1 MANLA
6 ELKILKNIIITC
18 VWVLVC
24 LYLLVMLTFSMPP
37 VQRYL
42 GSKAAGMLSATLGTS
57 VKVERMDYGMLS
69 HLTLYG
75 VLVKDQASKDMLRIG
90 RLSANIDLLPLFSGK
105 ISISSV
111 QLFGAHAQLYQQT
124 ADSQPNFQF
133 VIDSLAS
140 KDTTSTT
147 PLNLRINSCIIRH
160 SSVKYDRL
168 FMPETDGRL
177 NTDHLHLK
185 DISAHMLLK
194 TLTEDS
200 VNLNIKR
207 LSFNEKSGLKVN
219 RLSMHLEGGRTGCTL
234 TDFHLRLPGTDVQ
247 LGDITANY
255 RLRGNHF
262 VTPSLVLTGS
272 IRPSTIT
279 LADLSS
285 LLPSLQTFHST
296 LSLSSTFH
304 ALGEDVQIDSLN
316 IESTTG
322 DISLDVNGWIKQ
334 FNHPQP
340 LWNANINRLLLSAHT
355 ISFISENLKGERIEV
370 PPVMERI
377 GSIQL
382 SGVVSGQGSSELKTV
397 SMLNTDAGS
406 VMVDFMLDSRHQFNG
421 HLNAKDIQLQRLLDD
436 EQFGVLTADI
446 GFSGSLPPNGAPTV
460 NAEGA
465 LQQFCYAGYTYQNI
479 RLNGLYNASMM
490 QGKLAIDDPNLRL
503 DADGVVERQ
512 KTTNSMKVNAAVSHF
527 SPKNTHLSDQWGDN
541 VFSGELTADLH
552 GNSIDDATGTLDI
565 SRLSMSSP
573 EEHYQLNSL
582 RVQSTEE
589 EQQRRIRI
597 DSDFG
602 EAEIAGRFRFETLPQ
617 SFINLLAD
625 KLPTLPGLPST
636 RTKTHNNF
644 RIRATIHKSDWLQH
658 LLHIPVNMTQ
668 PLRLQGSVD
677 DEKQQIAID
686 GHLAQFFYKDSRYD
700 RCHINIVSPLN
711 TLAYDVSITKRMDD
725 GKDMDLA
732 ITGSAYNNQLSS
744 TLTWDDHEAE
754 RMSGKITA
762 QANFDTTFDGQN
774 SAHIQLAPS
783 HLIIKN
789 AQWDVAPCHITY
801 SDKLLDINGFAV
813 THDQQHLRLNGRASP
828 NSDDSLYVSLRDID
842 VEYVLDLVNFH
853 SVSFGGYATGTGT
866 VRGIFGNMEA
876 DGKLMVNQFTFQE
889 GRMGTLDAD
898 VVWNQEE
905 EQIDI
910 HAIADDGDD
919 AQTFVNGYVSP
930 KREDIALDIEA
941 HGTRLDFAHSFL
953 ESFVSYIDGHA
964 EGAVRLA
971 GPLDAINL
979 TGQLVVNGSA
989 HVKTLGCTYEL
1000 RNDTLHLIPDDI
1012 QFYHFPVYDI
1022 HGNRGMLSGGIHHKD
1037 LTRLTYD
1044 IYVSADNLLAY
1055 DFSDFG
1061 DDTFYGTVF
1070 ATGEVGIHGRES
1082 SVVIEADVTPQQ
1094 GSQFVYNAA
1103 SPDAITDQEFIQW
1116 GTAGDD
1122 LSPASDGSPAGQED
1136 PTSDFRSDLH
1146 LRLKIN
1152 CTPMA
1157 TIRLLMDQ
1165 QTGDYITLRGSG
1177 DLQATYFNKG
1187 GFTMNGTYRVSEG
1200 TYGLTIQDII
1210 KKNFTFREGGTI
1222 VFGGDPYDA
1231 TLNLQAAHTVNGV
1244 SLSDLNVGK
1253 SFSNTVRV
1261 NCLMNITGQPRQ
1273 PVIDFDLEMPTV
1285 NTDEQQM
1292 VRSVING
1299 EEEMNQQVIYLLAV
1313 GRFYPQQNN
1322 NATDEEAGQ
1331 SKTTLAMQSLLSGTL
1346 SGQINNVLGQL
1357 IKNDNWN
1364 FGANI
1369 STGDEGWNNAEY
1381 EGIINGRLLNNRL
1394 LINGQFG
1401 YRDNATTA
1409 NPSFIGDFDISYLLF
1424 PNGNLALKVYNQT
1437 NDRYFTRS
1445 SLNTQGIGLLMK
1457 KDFSS
1462 LRDLLGIKKKKQ
1474 KAKKRVKRVKKQ

>member
-1 MANLA
+1 
-6 ELKILKNIIITC
+6 
-18 VWVLVC
+18 
-24 LYLLVMLTFSMPP
+24 MLTFSLPS

-42 GSKAAGMLSATLGTS
+42 GRKASNVLATTLGTS
-57 VKVERMDYGMLS
+57 VKVERMEYGLLT

-75 VLVKDQASKDMLRIG
+75 VLVKDQSSKDMLRVA
-90 RLSANIDLLPLFSGK
+90 RLSANIDLLPLLSDK
-105 ISISSV
+105 ISISSI

-124 ADSQPNFQF
+124 PDSEPNFQF

-147 PLNLRINSCIIRH
+147 PLDLRINSLIVRH

-168 FMPETDGRL
+168 FMPETEGRL
-177 NTDHLHLK
+177 NADHMHWQ
-185 DISAHMLLK
+185 DISAHILLK

-200 VNLNIKR
+200 INLNIKR
-207 LSFNEKSGLKVN
+207 LSLNEKSGLKIN
-219 RLSMHLEGGRTGCTL
+219 RLSMRVEGGRTGCSL
-234 TDFHLRLPGTDVQ
+234 TDFHLRLPGTDIK
-247 LGDITANY
+247 LGDITASY

-262 VTPSLVLTGS
+262 VTPSLVLNGS
-272 IRPSTIT
+272 ILPSTVT
-279 LADLSS
+279 LADISS
-285 LLPSLQTFHST
+285 LLPSLQTFQST

-304 ALGEDVQIDSLN
+304 ALGEDIQVDSLN

-322 DISLDVNGWIKQ
+322 DISLNANGWVKQ

-340 LWNANINRLLLSAHT
+340 FWNVNINRLSLSAHT
-355 ISFISENLKGERIEV
+355 ISFISENLQGERIEV
-370 PPVMERI
+370 PPVLQRI
-377 GSIQL
+377 GNIQL
-382 SGVVSGQGSSELKTV
+382 SGVLSGMGSNEWKTV

-406 VMVDFMLDSRHQFNG
+406 MMMDLALDDHHQLSG
-421 HLNAKDIQLQRLLDD
+421 HLDAKDIQMQRLLDD
-436 EQFGVLTADI
+436 ERFGILTANIDL
-446 GFSGSLPPNGAPTV
+446 SGSLPPNGSPEI

-465 LQQFCYAGYTYQNI
+465 LQQFSYAGYTYQNI
-479 RLNGLYNASMM
+479 NLNGLYSANVIR
-490 QGKLAIDDPNLRL
+490 GKLNIDDPNILL
-503 DADGVVERQ
+503 DADGEIERQ
-512 KTTNSMKVNAAVSHF
+512 KKSNSIKVSATVARF
-527 SPKNTHLSDQWGDN
+527 SPKLTHLSDEWKDN
-541 VFSGELTADLH
+541 VFNGQLTADLQ
-552 GNSIDDATGTLDI
+552 GTSIDDVAGTIGI
-565 SRLSMSSP
+565 SHFSMSSP
-573 EEHYQLNSL
+573 EEHYQLNDL
-582 RVQSTEE
+582 RVQSIQEE
-589 EQQRRIRI
+589 EQRRVRI

-617 SFINLLAD
+617 SIINLLAD
-625 KLPTLPGLPST
+625 KLPTLPGLPVT
-636 RTKTHNNF
+636 RSKTDNNF
-644 RIRATIHKSDWLQH
+644 RIQATIHKSDWLQH
-658 LLHIPVNMTQ
+658 LLHQPVNITQ

-677 DEKQQIAID
+677 DEKQQIALD
-686 GHLAQFFYKDSRYD
+686 CQLPQFFYKDSRYD
-700 RCHINIVSPLN
+700 RCRISIVSPLN
-711 TLAYDVSITKRMDD
+711 TLAYDASITKRMDD

-744 TLTWDDHEAE
+744 TFTWDDHDTE

-762 QANFDTTFDGQN
+762 QANFETTIDGQS

-783 HLIIKN
+783 HMVIKN

-828 NSDDSLYVSLRDID
+828 NNEDSLSVSMRDID
-842 VEYVLDLVNFH
+842 VDYVLDLVNFH
-853 SVSFGGYATGTGT
+853 SVSFGGYATGKGT
-866 VRGIFGNMEA
+866 LKGVLGDLAANGTLTV
-876 DGKLMVNQFTFQE
+876 KQFTFE
-889 GRMGTLDAD
+889 KGRMGTLDAD
-898 VVWNQEE
+898 VIWNQEE

-919 AQTFVNGYVSP
+919 ALTFVNGYVSP
-930 KREDIALDIEA
+930 KREYIDLDIEA
-941 HGTRLDFAHSFL
+941 HGTRLDFAHSFT
-953 ESFVSYIDGHA
+953 ESFISNIYGHA
-964 EGAVRLA
+964 EGDVRLA
-971 GPLDAINL
+971 GPLDAVNL
-979 TGQLVVNGSA
+979 TGQLVVNGNA
-989 HVKTLGCTYEL
+989 HVKTLGCTYEMI
-1000 RNDTLHLIPDDI
+1000 NDTLLLIPDDI
-1012 QFYHFPVYDI
+1012 QFHHFPVYDS
-1022 HGNRGMLSGGIHHKD
+1022 HGNTAMLSGGIHHKD
-1037 LTRLTYD
+1037 LTRLTFD
-1044 IYVSADNLLAY
+1044 IYVDADNLLAY

-1070 ATGEVGIHGRES
+1070 ATGKVGIHGRES

-1094 GSQFVYNAA
+1094 GSSFVYNAA

-1116 GTAGDD
+1116 GASGDD
-1122 LSPASDGSPAGQED
+1122 QPASDGSPIGKEEPA
-1136 PTSDFRSDLH
+1136 SDYRSDLR
-1146 LRLKIN
+1146 LQLKIN
-1152 CTPMA
+1152 CTPQA

-1285 NTDEQQM
+1285 NADEQQM

-1331 SKTTLAMQSLLSGTL
+1331 SKTSLAMQSLLSGTL

>member
-1 MANLA
+1 
-6 ELKILKNIIITC
+6 
-18 VWVLVC
+18 
-24 LYLLVMLTFSMPP
+24 MLTFSLPS
-37 VQRYL
+37 VQHYL
-42 GSKAAGMLSATLGTS
+42 GRKAANVLATTLGTS
-57 VKVERMDYGMLS
+57 VKVERMEYGLLT

-75 VLVKDQASKDMLRIG
+75 VLVKDQSSKDMLSIA
-90 RLSANIDLLPLFSGK
+90 RLSANIDLLPLLSDR
-105 ISISSV
+105 ISISSI
-111 QLFGAHAQLYQQT
+111 QLFGAHALLYQQT
-124 ADSQPNFQF
+124 ADSEPNFQF

-147 PLNLRINSCIIRH
+147 PLDLRINSLIVRH

-168 FMPETDGRL
+168 FMPETEGRL
-177 NTDHLHLK
+177 NADHMHWQ
-185 DISAHMLLK
+185 DISAHILLK

-200 VNLNIKR
+200 INLSIKR
-207 LSFNEKSGLKVN
+207 LSLNEKSGLRVN
-219 RLSMHLEGGRTGCTL
+219 RLSMRLEGGRTGCSL
-234 TDFHLRLPGTDVQ
+234 TDFHLRLPGTDVR
-247 LGDITANY
+247 LGDITASY
-255 RLRGNHF
+255 RLRGQHF
-262 VTPSLVLTGS
+262 ITPSLVLNGS
-272 IRPSTIT
+272 ILPSTVT
-279 LADLSS
+279 LADISS
-285 LLPSLQTFHST
+285 LLPSLQSFQST

-304 ALGEDVQIDSLN
+304 ALGEDIQVDSLN

-322 DISLDVNGWIKQ
+322 DISLNANGWVKQ

-340 LWNANINRLLLSAHT
+340 FWNANINRLSLSAHT
-355 ISFISENLKGERIEV
+355 ISFISENLQGERIEV
-370 PPVMERI
+370 PPVLQRI
-377 GSIQL
+377 GNIQL
-382 SGVVSGQGSSELKTV
+382 SGVLSGMGSNEWKTV

-406 VMVDFMLDSRHQFNG
+406 MMLDLALDDHHQLRG
-421 HLNAKDIQLQRLLDD
+421 HLDAKDIQMQRLLND
-436 EQFGVLTADI
+436 ERFGILTANVDLH
-446 GFSGSLPPNGAPTV
+446 GMLPPNGSLEI

-465 LQQFCYAGYTYQNI
+465 LQQFSYAGYTYQNI
-479 RLNGLYNASMM
+479 NLNGLYSANMIR
-490 QGKLAIDDPNLRL
+490 GKINIDDPNILL
-503 DADGVVERQ
+503 DAEGEIERQ
-512 KTTNSMKVNAAVSHF
+512 KKTNNIKFNATVARF
-527 SPKNTHLSDQWGDN
+527 SPKQTHLSDEWKDN
-541 VFSGELTADLH
+541 VFNGQLTADLQ
-552 GNSIDDATGTLDI
+552 GTSIDDVVGTIGI
-565 SRLSMSSP
+565 SHFSMSSP
-573 EEHYQLNSL
+573 EEHYQLNDL
-582 RVQSTEE
+582 RVQSVQEE
-589 EQQRRIRI
+589 EQRRVRI

-602 EAEIAGRFRFETLPQ
+602 EAEIAGRFQFETLPQ
-617 SFINLLAD
+617 SIINLLAD
-625 KLPTLPGLPST
+625 KLPTLPGLPANRS
-636 RTKTHNNF
+636 KTDNNF
-644 RIRATIHKSDWLQH
+644 HIQATIHKSNWLQH
-658 LLHIPVNMTQ
+658 LLHLPISITQ

-677 DEKQQIAID
+677 DEKQQIALD
-686 GHLAQFFYKDSRYD
+686 CQLPQFFYQDSRYD
-700 RCHINIVSPLN
+700 HCRISIVSPLN
-711 TLAYDVSITKRMDD
+711 TLAYDASITKRMDD

-732 ITGSAYNNQLSS
+732 VTGSIYNNLISS
-744 TLTWDDHEAE
+744 TFTWDDHDKE

-762 QANFDTTFDGQN
+762 QANFETAIDGQG

-783 HLIIKN
+783 HIVIKN
-789 AQWDVAPCHITY
+789 AQWDVAPCHINY

-828 NSDDSLYVSLRDID
+828 NNEDSLSVSMRDID
-842 VEYVLDLVNFH
+842 VDYVLDLVNFH
-853 SVSFGGYATGTGT
+853 SVSFGGYATGKGT
-866 VRGIFGNMEA
+866 LKGILGNLEA
-876 DGKLMVNQFTFQE
+876 GGTLTVKQFTFE
-889 GRMGTLDAD
+889 KGRMGTLDAD
-898 VVWNQEE
+898 VIWNQEE

-919 AQTFVNGYVSP
+919 ALTFVNGYVSP
-930 KREDIALDIEA
+930 KREYIDLDIEA
-941 HGTRLDFAHSFL
+941 HGTRLDFAHSFT
-953 ESFVSYIDGHA
+953 ESFISNIYGHA
-964 EGAVRLA
+964 EGDVRLA
-971 GPLDAINL
+971 GPLDAVNL
-979 TGQLVVNGSA
+979 TGQLVLNGNA
-989 HVKTLGCTYEL
+989 HVKTLGCTYEMI
-1000 RNDTLHLIPDDI
+1000 NDTLLLIPDDI
-1012 QFYHFPVYDI
+1012 QFHHFPVYDS
-1022 HGNRGMLSGGIHHKD
+1022 HGNTAMLSGGIHHKD
-1037 LTRLTYD
+1037 LTRLTFD
-1044 IYVSADNLLAY
+1044 IYVDADNLLAY

-1070 ATGEVGIHGRES
+1070 ATGKVGIHGRES

-1094 GSQFVYNAA
+1094 GSSFVYNAA
-1103 SPDAITDQEFIQW
+1103 SPDAITDQEFIRW
-1116 GTAGDD
+1116 GAVGETKSASSD
-1122 LSPASDGSPAGQED
+1122 LPVGKEE
-1136 PTSDFRSDLH
+1136 PTSDYRSDLR
-1146 LRLKIN
+1146 LQLKIN
-1152 CTPMA
+1152 CTPQA

-1231 TLNLQAAHTVNGV
+1231 SLSLQAAHTVNGV

-1331 SKTTLAMQSLLSGTL
+1331 SKTSLAMQSLLSGTL

-1462 LRDLLGIKKKKQ
+1462 LRDLLGIKKKK
-1474 KAKKRVKRVKKQ
+1474 KRVKNKVKNEK

>member
-1 MANLA
+1 M
-6 ELKILKNIIITC
+6 LKNIIITF

-24 LYLLVMLTFSMPP
+24 LYLLVMITFSTPP

-42 GSKAAGMLSATLGTS
+42 GNKAANLLSATLGTS
-57 VKVERMDYGMLS
+57 VKVERMDFGLPS

-75 VLVKDQASKDMLRIG
+75 VLVKDQSNKDMLRVG
-90 RLSANIDLLPLFSGK
+90 RLSANMDLLPLLSNK
-105 ISISSV
+105 ISISSI
-111 QLFGAHAQLYQQT
+111 QIFGAHAQLYQHT
-124 ADSQPNFQF
+124 PDSQPNFQF

-140 KDTTSTT
+140 KDTTNTT
-147 PLNLRINSCIIRH
+147 PLDLRINSCIIRH
-160 SSVKYDRL
+160 SSVKYDRH
-168 FMPETDGRL
+168 FKPETAEKL
-177 NTDHLHLK
+177 NTDHLHLQ
-185 DISAHMLLK
+185 DISAHILLK

-200 VNLNIKR
+200 INLNIKR
-207 LSFNEKSGLKVN
+207 LSLKEKSGLNIN
-219 RLSMHLEGGRTGCTL
+219 RLSMKLEGGRTVCTL
-234 TDFHLRLPGTDVQ
+234 TDFHLRLPGTDVK
-247 LGDITANY
+247 LGDITAHY
-255 RLRGNHF
+255 RLRSNHF
-262 VTPSLVLTGS
+262 VMPSLVLNGS
-272 IRPSTIT
+272 ILPSTIT

-296 LSLSSTFH
+296 LSLSSNFH
-304 ALGEDVQIDSLN
+304 ALGEDIQVDNLN

-322 DISLDVNGWIKQ
+322 DISLDADGWIKQ

-340 LWNANINRLLLSAHT
+340 LWNANINQLSLSDHA
-355 ISFISENLKGERIEV
+355 ISFISENLKGERIDV
-370 PPVMERI
+370 PPVLERI
-377 GSIQL
+377 GNIHL
-382 SGVVSGQGSSELKTV
+382 SGVVSGQGDNEWKTV

-406 VMVDFMLDSRHQFNG
+406 MMLDFTLDGHRHFKG
-421 HLNAKDIQLQRLLDD
+421 HLDAKDIQMQRLLDD
-436 EQFGVLTADI
+436 EQFGLLTANI
-446 GFSGSLPPNGAPTV
+446 NLNGSLPSEGSPV
-460 NAEGA
+460 INADGA
-465 LQQFCYAGYTYQNI
+465 LQQFSYAGYTYQNI
-479 RLNGLYNASMM
+479 RLNGLYSASMI
-490 QGKLAIDDPNLRL
+490 QGKLDIDDPNLQL
-503 DADGVVERQ
+503 AAEGAIERQ
-512 KTTNSMKVNAAVSHF
+512 KKTNSMKVNATLARF
-527 SPKNTHLSDQWGDN
+527 SPKNTHLSDQWSDN
-541 VFSGELTADLH
+541 VFSGQFSADLH
-552 GNSIDDATGTLDI
+552 GTSIDDATGVIDL
-565 SRLSMSSP
+565 SRFSMSSP
-573 EEHYQLNSL
+573 EEHYLLENLHLLSEPQ
-582 RVQSTEE
+582 
-589 EQQRRIRI
+589 EQGRHIHI
-597 DSDFG
+597 TSDFMD
-602 EAEIAGRFRFETLPQ
+602 ADIKGRFQIETLPQ
-617 SFINLLAD
+617 SFINMLAD
-625 KLPTLPGLPST
+625 KLPTLHWLP
-636 RTKTHNNF
+636 TKRVETDNSMRF
-644 RIRATIHKSDWLQH
+644 LATIHKSDWLEQ
-658 LLHIPVNMTQ
+658 LLHIPLRITQ
-668 PLRLQGSVD
+668 PVRLQGGIN
-677 DEKQQIAID
+677 DEKKQIVID
-686 GHLAQFFYKDSRYD
+686 GLLPQFFYKNSRYD
-700 RCHINIVSPLN
+700 RCRINIVSPLN
-711 TLAYDVSITKRMDD
+711 TLAYDMSITKRMDD
-725 GKDMDLA
+725 GKDMDIA
-732 ITGSAYNNQLSS
+732 VTGSAYNNQLSS
-744 TLTWDDHEAE
+744 TLTWDDHDVE

-762 QANFDTTFDGQN
+762 QANFETTFDGQN
-774 SAHIQLAPS
+774 STHIQLAPS
-783 HLIIKN
+783 HMIIKN

-813 THDQQHLRLNGRASP
+813 THNQQHLRLNGRASP
-828 NSDDSLYVSLRDID
+828 NSDDSLSVSLRDID
-842 VEYVLDLVNFH
+842 VDYVLDLVNFH

-866 VRGIFGNMEA
+866 LRGIFGSLEA
-876 DGKLMVNQFTFQE
+876 DAKLLVNHFTFE
-889 GRMGTLDAD
+889 HGRMGTLDAD
-898 VVWNQEE
+898 VIWNQDD

-930 KREDIALDIEA
+930 KREYIDLDIEA
-941 HGTRLDFAHSFL
+941 QGTRLDFARSFMD
-953 ESFVSYIDGHA
+953 SFISYIDGHA
-964 EGAVRLA
+964 DGAVRLA

-989 HVKTLGCTYEL
+989 HVKTLGCTYEM
-1000 RNDTLHLIPDDI
+1000 RDDTLHLIRDDI
-1012 QFYHFPVYDI
+1012 QFYHFPVYDM

-1037 LTRLTYD
+1037 LTRLTFD

-1116 GTAGDD
+1116 GTATGEGQPV
-1122 LSPASDGSPAGQED
+1122 SNGSPLGKVE
-1136 PTSDFRSDLH
+1136 PSSDFRFDLH

-1165 QTGDYITLRGSG
+1165 QTGDYITLRGNG

-1210 KKNFTFREGGTI
+1210 KKSFTFREGGTI

-1253 SFSNTVRV
+1253 SFANTVRV

-1322 NATDEEAGQ
+1322 NATDEETGQ
-1331 SKTTLAMQSLLSGTL
+1331 SKTSLAMQSLLSGTL

-1409 NPSFIGDFDISYLLF
+1409 NPSFIEDFDISYLLF

>member
-1 MANLA
+1 MF
-6 ELKILKNIIITC
+6 
-18 VWVLVC
+18 
-24 LYLLVMLTFSMPP
+24 TFSLPA
-37 VQRYL
+37 VQQYL
-42 GSKAAGMLSATLGTS
+42 GGKAASLLSTTLGTS
-57 VKVERMDYGMLS
+57 VKVERMDYSLLT

-75 VLVKDQASKDMLRIG
+75 VLVKDQSSKDMLRIS
-90 RLSANIDLLPLFSGK
+90 RLSANIDLLPLLSDK
-105 ISISSV
+105 ISISSI

-124 ADSQPNFQF
+124 PDSQPNFQF

-147 PLNLRINSCIIRH
+147 PLDLRINSCIIRH
-160 SSVKYDRL
+160 SSVKYDRY
-168 FMPETDGRL
+168 FMPETERKL
-177 NTDHLHLK
+177 NTNHLHMQ
-185 DISAHMLLK
+185 DVSAHILLK

-200 VNLNIKR
+200 INLNIKR
-207 LSFNEKSGLKVN
+207 LSLNEKSGLKVN
-219 RLSMHLEGGRTGCTL
+219 RLSMKLEGGRTGSTL
-234 TDFHLRLPGTDVQ
+234 TDFHLRLPGTDIK
-247 LGDITANY
+247 LGNITAHY

-262 VTPSLVLTGS
+262 ITPSLVLNGS
-272 IRPSTIT
+272 ILPSTVT

-304 ALGEDVQIDSLN
+304 ALGEDMQVDSLN

-322 DISLDVNGWIKQ
+322 DISLDANGWIKQ
-334 FNHPQP
+334 FNHPNP
-340 LWNANINRLLLSAHT
+340 LWNANINRLQLSAQT

-370 PPVMERI
+370 PPMLERI
-377 GSIQL
+377 GNIHL
-382 SGVVSGQGSSELKTV
+382 SGVLSGQGTSEWKTV

-406 VMVDFMLDSRHQFNG
+406 MMLDFMLDGHHQFSG
-421 HLNAKDIQLQRLLDD
+421 HLDAKEIQMQKLLDD
-436 EQFGVLTADI
+436 EHFGLLTANIDLN
-446 GFSGSLPPNGAPTV
+446 GSLPPDGSPVV

-465 LQQFCYAGYTYQNI
+465 LQQFSYAGYTYQNI
-479 RLNGLYNASMM
+479 RLNGLYSANII
-490 QGKLAIDDPNLRL
+490 QGKLAVDDPNLLL
-503 DADGVVERQ
+503 DAEGVIERQ
-512 KTTNSMKVNAAVSHF
+512 KKTNSVKVNANVSHF
-527 SPKNTHLSDQWGDN
+527 SPKNTHLSDQWKDN
-541 VFSGELTADLH
+541 VFNGQLTADLQ
-552 GNSIDDATGTLDI
+552 GNNIDDVTGTIDI
-565 SRLSMSSP
+565 SRFSMLSS

-582 RVQSTEE
+582 HVLSTLEDEE
-589 EQQRRIRI
+589 LRRIRL

-602 EAEIAGRFRFETLPQ
+602 EAELTGRFRFETLPQ
-617 SFINLLAD
+617 SIINMVAN
-625 KLPTLPGLPST
+625 KLPTLPGLPT
-636 RTKTHNNF
+636 THAKTDNNF
-644 RIRATIHKSDWLQH
+644 RIQATIHKSDWLQH
-658 LLHIPVNMTQ
+658 LLQLPVNITQ
-668 PLRLQGSVD
+668 PLHLQGSVD

-686 GHLAQFFYKDSRYD
+686 CNVPQFFYKDSRYD
-700 RCHINIVSPLN
+700 RCRINIVSPLN
-711 TLAYDVSITKRMDD
+711 TLAYDASITKRMDD
-725 GKDMDLA
+725 GKNMDLSV
-732 ITGSAYNNQLSS
+732 TGSVYNNQVSS
-744 TLTWDDHEAE
+744 TLTWDDHDVE

-762 QANFDTTFDGQN
+762 QVNFDTTLDGQN

-783 HLIIKN
+783 QLVIKN

-813 THDQQHLRLNGRASP
+813 THNQQHLRLNGRASS
-828 NSDDSLYVSLRDID
+828 NSDDSLSVSLRDID
-842 VEYVLDLVNFH
+842 VDYVLDLVNFH
-853 SVSFGGYATGTGT
+853 SVSFGGYATGTGI
-866 VRGIFGNMEA
+866 VRGVFGNLEA
-876 DGKLMVNQFTFQE
+876 DAKLLVNQFTFEQ

-898 VVWNQEE
+898 VIWNQDE

-910 HAIADDGDD
+910 HAIADDGED

-930 KREDIALDIEA
+930 KREYIDLDIEA
-941 HGTRLDFAHSFL
+941 QGTHLDFAHSFMD
-953 ESFVSYIDGHA
+953 SFISYIDGHA
-964 EGAVRLA
+964 DGAVRLA

-989 HVKTLGCTYEL
+989 HVKTLGCTYEM

-1037 LTRLTYD
+1037 LTHLTFD

-1103 SPDAITDQEFIQW
+1103 SPDAISDQEFIQW
-1116 GTAGDD
+1116 GVLNTQKNQNQQNNQNNQSYQNNPD
-1122 LSPASDGSPAGQED
+1122 SQS
-1136 PTSDFRSDLH
+1136 FRSDLT

-1165 QTGDYITLRGSG
+1165 QTGDYITLRGTG

-1187 GFTMNGTYRVSEG
+1187 NFTMNGTYRVSEG

-1253 SFSNTVRV
+1253 SFANTVRV

-1273 PVIDFDLEMPTV
+1273 PVIDFDLEMPNV

-1322 NATDEEAGQ
+1322 NATDEETGQ
-1331 SKTTLAMQSLLSGTL
+1331 SKTSLAMQSLLSGTL

-1445 SLNTQGIGLLMK
+1445 SLNTQGIGILMK

-1462 LRDLLGIKKKKQ
+1462 LRDLLGIKKKK
-1474 KAKKRVKRVKKQ
+1474 KRAKGKMKSEK